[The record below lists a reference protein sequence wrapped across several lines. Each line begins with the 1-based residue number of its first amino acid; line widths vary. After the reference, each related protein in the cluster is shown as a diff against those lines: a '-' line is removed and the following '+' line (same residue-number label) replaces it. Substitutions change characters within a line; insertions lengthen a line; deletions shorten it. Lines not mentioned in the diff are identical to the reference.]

1 MAFSYPQ
8 GVQKLVATFSF
19 LKLPPT
25 FIKQK
30 TPDNEETMDIS
41 KTIQELKQRPEFTD
55 NVGMILIHNG
65 VVRNW
70 SRKDRSKVTALEV
83 TPNYEK
89 IEEIRQEYLQHE
101 GIFDIIV
108 QAYSGTFQPGDDL
121 LFIIVA
127 GDIRENIK
135 PVLAELLDRIKAEAV
150 AKREIFLD

>member
-1 MAFSYPQ
+1 
-8 GVQKLVATFSF
+8 
-19 LKLPPT
+19 
-25 FIKQK
+25 
-30 TPDNEETMDIS
+30 MDIS
-41 KTIQELKQRPEFTD
+41 KTIQELKQRPEFTN

-70 SRKDRSKVTALEV
+70 SRNDRARVTALEV

-89 IEEIRQEYLQHE
+89 IEEIRQEFLQHD

-108 QAYSGTFQPGDDL
+108 KAYSGTFQPGDDL

-135 PVLAELLDRIKAEAV
+135 PVLAELLDRVKTEAV